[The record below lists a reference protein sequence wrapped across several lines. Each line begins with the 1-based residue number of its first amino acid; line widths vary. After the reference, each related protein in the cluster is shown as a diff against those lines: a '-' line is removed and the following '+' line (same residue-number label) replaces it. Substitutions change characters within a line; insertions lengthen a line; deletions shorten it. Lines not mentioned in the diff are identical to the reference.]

1 MRKTMREWLDAECRR
16 SPVILLL
23 EDLQWS
29 DEATIDHLGDAL
41 RALSSRPLV
50 VVALARPEVVELM
63 RQPWP
68 GVVEIKLNALG
79 VRPAERL
86 ARALLGEHAGAS
98 QVERIVERAAGNPL
112 FLEELARFVIE
123 GRGHE
128 LPASVAAVLHA
139 RLDALPP
146 QERRMLRAA
155 SVLGERFT
163 AEGVAV
169 VASESIEV
177 VAHAL
182 DRMAREELIHRG
194 DEQWVFHHALVR
206 ETAYATLSSDD
217 VRIGHLRAA
226 DWLEA
231 RGNPDP
237 HEMLAHLDRAG
248 QRERAVPWL
257 LASARRA
264 WEAGAEHEMFK
275 LAQRGLA
282 LPLASEQEGE
292 LRVFMSAACVWRGE
306 MAEGVR
312 EALRALDLLAPSHP
326 LAFQAAGA
334 AVYLAAVTGDR
345 ASAMG
350 WYGGGFPR
358 LWSRRA
364 GPVGSR

>member
-1 MRKTMREWLDAECRR
+1 
-16 SPVILLL
+16 
-23 EDLQWS
+23 
-29 DEATIDHLGDAL
+29 
-41 RALSSRPLV
+41 
-50 VVALARPEVVELM
+50 
-63 RQPWP
+63 
-68 GVVEIKLNALG
+68 
-79 VRPAERL
+79 
-86 ARALLGEHAGAS
+86 
-98 QVERIVERAAGNPL
+98 
-112 FLEELARFVIE
+112 
-123 GRGHE
+123 
-128 LPASVAAVLHA
+128 
-139 RLDALPP
+139 
-146 QERRMLRAA
+146 MLRAA

-163 AEGVAV
+163 ADGVAA
-169 VASESIEV
+169 VASENLEAV
-177 VAHAL
+177 THAL

-194 DEQWVFHHALVR
+194 DDQWVFHHALVR

-231 RGNPDP
+231 RGSPDP

-248 QRERAVPWL
+248 ERERAVPWL

-282 LPLASEQEGE
+282 LPLASELEGE

-350 WYGGGFPR
+350 VVRRWLSEASEAVVPSGRSRWGRADVCGDRARPARDEGGGARSRHACRPGDGHPR
-358 LWSRRA
+358 AR
-364 GPVGSR
+364 